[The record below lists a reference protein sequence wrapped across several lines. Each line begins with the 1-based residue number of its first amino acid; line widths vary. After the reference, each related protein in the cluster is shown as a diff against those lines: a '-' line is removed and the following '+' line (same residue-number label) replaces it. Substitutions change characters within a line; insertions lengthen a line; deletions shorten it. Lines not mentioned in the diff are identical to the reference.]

1 MALRRKCDKKKQK
14 SQEMVQA
21 SLTET
26 QEIERKIRKM
36 RTKVTEL
43 QEEKMAA
50 SMQWEKE
57 KDAVM
62 ESIKQAK
69 R

>member
-1 MALRRKCDKKKQK
+1 
-14 SQEMVQA
+14 
-21 SLTET
+21 
-26 QEIERKIRKM
+26 
-36 RTKVTEL
+36 L

-69 R
+69 RWVCYLSGCANGRAQSQSYGTIMGQQLLYSLE